1 MNLYL
6 ATIKSVMYLMMMDQ
20 AMNSFTFPNLNVTDN
35 YFYNIWFY
43 LMKKLPMIS
52 VEGFLFLGISMIY
65 SKRVNSQVLIFKK
78 RQPYVSII
86 RWYAN
91 NV

>member
-35 YFYNIWFY
+35 YFYNIWVLFNEETAY
-43 LMKKLPMIS
+43 DFSGRFLIS
-52 VEGFLFLGISMIY
+52 
-65 SKRVNSQVLIFKK
+65 
-78 RQPYVSII
+78 
-86 RWYAN
+86 WYFN
-91 NV
+91 DI

>member
-1 MNLYL
+1 
-6 ATIKSVMYLMMMDQ
+6 
-20 AMNSFTFPNLNVTDN
+20 
-35 YFYNIWFY
+35 
-43 LMKKLPMIS
+43 MIS

-65 SKRVNSQVLIFKK
+65 SKRVNSQVLILKK